1 MVFMGAFEEA
11 MEPMSEKSGEPGL
24 NSGSGWEAWSDADPW
39 LDPCDG
45 GGAGV
50 GVGAAK
56 RGGNPLSDA
65 WVSTIEGDGPP
76 PIPRP

>member
-1 MVFMGAFEEA
+1 

-24 NSGSGWEAWSDADPW
+24 KSGSGWEAGSGADPW

-45 GGAGV
+45 SGAGA

-56 RGGNPLSDA
+56 SGGNPLSDA
-65 WVSTIEGDGPP
+65 WVSTTEGGDPS
-76 PIPRP
+76 PIP